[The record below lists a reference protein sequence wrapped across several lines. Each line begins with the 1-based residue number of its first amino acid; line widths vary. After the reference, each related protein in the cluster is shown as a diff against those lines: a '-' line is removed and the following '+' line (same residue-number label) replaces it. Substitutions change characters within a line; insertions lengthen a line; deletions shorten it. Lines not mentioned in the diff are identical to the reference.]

1 MTQVNVDKAI
11 DFVCTSGDSILSALA
26 LSVAGRMD
34 AEQVLDIIKVYQR
47 NDGGWTKAD
56 MDFQGDLS
64 IITATSVALQW
75 LLCAGGEGSAVLEK
89 TVDYLHG
96 AQKSDGAWDEPDEI
110 RHYNPPPWMLP
121 GRYENQVWLTS
132 AIGCK
137 LKELGRERDVDFDRA
152 LDFVRRGWDGNRFP
166 VFVHTHWMAMP
177 LFHMQNTGSALDGQI
192 IAGCA
197 RFLYEAITNN
207 QVDPGDLI
215 SIAYASLLTGDVAA
229 DLREI
234 SLKGMLD
241 NQMDDGGWKT
251 NYGDK
256 YRAAFT
262 VEALFMLKRFPSTL
276 RASFV

>member
-1 MTQVNVDKAI
+1 MTKVNTDKAI
-11 DFVCTSGDSILSALA
+11 DFVQASGDPILSALA
-26 LSVAGRMD
+26 LFAARRTD
-34 AEQVLDIIKVYQR
+34 AKQALDAIKAYQR

-75 LLCAGGEGSAVLEK
+75 LLYVGGEGSAVLEK
-89 TVDYLHG
+89 TVDYLRR
-96 AQKSDGAWDEPDEI
+96 AQRSDGAWDEPDEI
-110 RHYNPPPWMLP
+110 RQYNPQPWMLP

-137 LKELGRERDVDFDRA
+137 LKELGREQDVDFDRA

-177 LFHMQNTGSALDGQI
+177 LLHMQATGSALDGRI
-192 IAGCA
+192 IAGCK
-197 RFLYEAITNN
+197 RFLYEAIVNN

-215 SIAYASLLTGDVAA
+215 SIAYASLLTGGVAD
-229 DLREI
+229 DLREL
-234 SLKGMLD
+234 SLKGVLD

-256 YRAAFT
+256 NRAGFT
-262 VEALFMLKRFPSTL
+262 VGALFLLKRFPSIQ
-276 RASFV
+276 

>member
-1 MTQVNVDKAI
+1 MTKVNTDKAI
-11 DFVCTSGDSILSALA
+11 DFVQASGDPILSALA
-26 LSVAGRMD
+26 LFAARRTD
-34 AEQVLDIIKVYQR
+34 AKQALDAIKAYQR

-75 LLCAGGEGSAVLEK
+75 LLYVGGEGSAVLEK
-89 TVDYLHG
+89 TVDYLRR
-96 AQKSDGAWDEPDEI
+96 AQRSDGAWDEPDEI
-110 RHYNPPPWMLP
+110 RQYNPQPWMLP

-132 AIGCK
+132 AICCK

-177 LFHMQNTGSALDGQI
+177 LFHMQNTGSAVDGRI
-192 IAGCA
+192 IAGCK
-197 RFLYEAITNN
+197 RFLYEAIVNN

-215 SIAYASLLTGDVAA
+215 SIAYASLLAGGVTD

-234 SLKGMLD
+234 ALKGVLG

-262 VEALFMLKRFPSTL
+262 VDALFLLKRFLSIQ
-276 RASFV
+276 

>member
-1 MTQVNVDKAI
+1 MKSEVSISRAV
-11 DFVCTSGDSILSALA
+11 DFVCASGDSILSALA
-26 LSVAGRMD
+26 LYSAGRMD
-34 AEQVLDIIKVYQR
+34 TEQVLDIIKAYQR

-75 LLCAGGEGSAVLEK
+75 LLWVGGEGSAVLEK
-89 TVDYLHG
+89 TGDYLRG
-96 AQKSDGAWDEPDEI
+96 AQRSDGAWDEPDEI
-110 RHYNPPPWMLP
+110 RQYNPQPWMLP

-177 LFHMQNTGSALDGQI
+177 LFHMRNTGSALDRQI

-197 RFLYEAITNN
+197 RFLYEAVANN
-207 QVDPGDLI
+207 QADPGDLI

-229 DLREI
+229 DLCEL
-234 SLKGMLD
+234 SLKAVLG
-241 NQMDDGGWKT
+241 NQMDDGGWTT

-256 YRAAFT
+256 YRAVFT
-262 VEALFMLKRFPSTL
+262 VDALFLLKRFPSIQ
-276 RASFV
+276 